1 MNARPRRGLAASS
14 GVAVGRALVW
24 GDPESGVVGGD
35 PVRVLAAVA
44 EELGRT
50 AERLR
55 ADGRSHEA
63 EILEANRMM
72 AEDPTLIADV
82 EGLAQHRSAGEALRS
97 ATQAHADALAALG
110 DPVLAARATDVR
122 QLGSRAIRIL
132 EGTGAPLASVP
143 SILVARDLGPADVAE
158 LQLGRGSIE
167 GIALAEGA
175 VTSHAAIIA
184 RSLGVPMVV
193 ALGEDIL
200 ELSRGSTLV
209 LDGDN
214 GTLEVDPDHV
224 RLAQAKRRLEW
235 DRRRKDEL
243 SAQRA
248 LPAVTTDGRA
258 VTLLC
263 NASTP
268 DEVALGIAAGAD
280 GVGLLRTELA
290 FLDSAAWP
298 TERDHLTALAPVLG
312 LLEGRTATVRTLDF
326 GADKT
331 PRFLEE
337 TSERGLALMLARPD
351 SLAAQLRAIVASGEK
366 SSLRILLPL
375 VEDAEQVRDVRALL
389 DSSVP
394 LGAMIETP
402 SAVRRAEAIAE
413 AADFLSV
420 GTNDLVQYTLGLD
433 RLRPLA
439 STTTAADPEVLALI
453 AETVRAARAAGRTI
467 EVCGE
472 AASDPAFAVLLVGLG
487 VDELSAAPARL
498 DELRATIRGIS
509 AADAAQAA
517 RSALAA
523 STAEGALAPARELL
537 LGELRDE
544 TGEVVGG
551 LGRIGT

>member
-1 MNARPRRGLAASS
+1 
-14 GVAVGRALVW
+14 
-24 GDPESGVVGGD
+24 
-35 PVRVLAAVA
+35 
-44 EELGRT
+44 
-50 AERLR
+50 
-55 ADGRSHEA
+55 
-63 EILEANRMM
+63 
-72 AEDPTLIADV
+72 
-82 EGLAQHRSAGEALRS
+82 
-97 ATQAHADALAALG
+97 
-110 DPVLAARATDVR
+110 
-122 QLGSRAIRIL
+122 
-132 EGTGAPLASVP
+132 
-143 SILVARDLGPADVAE
+143 
-158 LQLGRGSIE
+158 
-167 GIALAEGA
+167 
-175 VTSHAAIIA
+175 
-184 RSLGVPMVV
+184 
-193 ALGEDIL
+193 
-200 ELSRGSTLV
+200 
-209 LDGDN
+209 
-214 GTLEVDPDHV
+214 
-224 RLAQAKRRLEW
+224 
-235 DRRRKDEL
+235 
-243 SAQRA
+243 
-248 LPAVTTDGRA
+248 
-258 VTLLC
+258 
-263 NASTP
+263 
-268 DEVALGIAAGAD
+268 
-280 GVGLLRTELA
+280 
-290 FLDSAAWP
+290 
-298 TERDHLTALAPVLG
+298 
-312 LLEGRTATVRTLDF
+312 
-326 GADKT
+326 
-331 PRFLEE
+331 
-337 TSERGLALMLARPD
+337 MLARPD

>member
-110 DPVLAARATDVR
+110 DPMLAARATDVR

-298 TERDHLTALAPVLG
+298 TECDHLTALAPVLG

>member
-1 MNARPRRGLAASS
+1 MNGRPRRGLAASG
-14 GVAVGRALVW
+14 GVAVGSALVW
-24 GDPESGVVGGD
+24 GEIASGAVVGD
-35 PVRVLAAVA
+35 PVHALAAAA

-50 AERLR
+50 AQRLR

-72 AEDPTLIADV
+72 AEDPTLVADV
-82 EGLAQHRSAGEALRS
+82 ERLSQHHSAGEALRS
-97 ATQAHADALAALG
+97 ATQAHADALAALA
-110 DPVLAARATDVR
+110 DPMLAARAADVR
-122 QLGSRAIRIL
+122 QVGSRAIRIL
-132 EGTGAPLASVP
+132 EGTGAPLSSVP
-143 SILVARDLGPADVAE
+143 SILVARDLGPAEVAE

-167 GIALAEGA
+167 GVALAEGA
-175 VTSHAAIIA
+175 VTSHAAIVA

-200 ELSRGSTLV
+200 RLAPTSTLV

-214 GTLEVDPDHV
+214 GTLEVDADQM
-224 RLAQAKRRLEW
+224 RLAHAKRRLDR

-243 SAQRA
+243 SARRA
-248 LPAVTTDGRA
+248 LPAITTDGHA

-263 NASTP
+263 NASTAN
-268 DEVALGIAAGAD
+268 EVALGLAAGAD

-290 FLDSAAWP
+290 FLDSATWP
-298 TERDHLTALAPVLG
+298 TEREHLSALAPVLE
-312 LLEGRTATVRTLDF
+312 LLDGRTATVRTLDF

-331 PRFLEE
+331 PRFLEG
-337 TSERGLALMLARPD
+337 TAERGLALMLATPD
-351 SLAAQLRAIVASGEK
+351 ALAAQLRAIVASGEK

-375 VEDAEQVRDVRALL
+375 VEDAEQVRAVRALL
-389 DSSVP
+389 DSPVP

-402 SAVRRAEAIAE
+402 AAVRHAEAIAE
-413 AADFLSV
+413 AADFLSI

-453 AETVRAARAAGRTI
+453 AETVRAAHAAGRTI

-498 DELRATIRGIS
+498 DELRATVRGIS
-509 AADAAQAA
+509 AAEAARAS

-523 STAEGALAPARELL
+523 SSAEVGLASGRELL

-544 TGEVVGG
+544 TREVVGG
-551 LGRIGT
+551 LGGIGT

>member
-1 MNARPRRGLAASS
+1 MNARPRRGLAASG
-14 GVAVGRALVW
+14 GVAVGSALVW
-24 GDPESGVVGGD
+24 GEPESGVVGGD
-35 PVRVLAAVA
+35 PASALAAVA
-44 EELGRT
+44 QELQRT

-55 ADGRSHEA
+55 ADGRLHEA

-82 EGLAQHRSAGEALRS
+82 ERLAQHGSAGEALRA
-97 ATQAHADALAALG
+97 ATDAHADALAALG
-110 DPVLAARATDVR
+110 DPMLAARATDVR
-122 QLGSRAIRIL
+122 QLGARAIRIL

-143 SILVARDLGPADVAE
+143 SVLVARDLGPADVAE

-184 RSLGVPMVV
+184 RSLGVPMVI
-193 ALGEDIL
+193 ALGEEIL
-200 ELSRGSTLV
+200 ELSPGATLV

-214 GTLEVDPDHV
+214 GTLEIDADQV
-224 RLAQAKRRLEW
+224 RLAQAKRRSER

-248 LPAVTTDGRA
+248 LPAVTTDGHP

-263 NASTP
+263 NASTA
-268 DEVALGIAAGAD
+268 DEVALGLAARAD

-290 FLDSAAWP
+290 FLESAAWP

-331 PRFLEE
+331 PSFLNG
-337 TSERGLALMLARPD
+337 TNERGLALMLASPD
-351 SLAAQLRAIVASGEK
+351 ALAAQLRAIVASGEK
-366 SSLRILLPL
+366 SALRILLPL
-375 VEDAEQVRDVRALL
+375 VEDAGQVRAVRALL
-389 DSSVP
+389 DGPVP

-402 SAVRRAEAIAE
+402 TAVRHADAIAA
-413 AADFLSV
+413 AADFLSI

-453 AETVRAARAAGRTI
+453 AETVRAAHAAGHTI

-498 DELRATIRGIS
+498 DELRATVRGIS
-509 AADAAQAA
+509 AADAAEAA

-544 TGEVVGG
+544 TGKAVGG
-551 LGRIGT
+551 FGRIGT